1 MRIYKT
7 RAEFTRL
14 QAAPSSNTFAGT
26 VCTITDEAA
35 NPMYVYQ
42 NGMWNSLVTATT
54 NLTGGIEIGEVGGA
68 AVAVTASVM
77 SLGDG
82 HDEAAINAELLI
94 NKKVRLVRSS
104 VISTPIILNSGN
116 TLELADG
123 VSVKFAD
130 SVTSGNI
137 VVNRSAITV
146 VRTIADGAITSG
158 TNVFTSSSM
167 SAADVGRS
175 VIIIGAGKDAS
186 TLCATILTVGVGT
199 STLSTTAKTTV
210 ASATARFY
218 DRDTNITLRGGL
230 FDRSS
235 AGNPLVSDGYGHYN
249 KSHSLLFRRVDG
261 LLIDGISC
269 KSAAGKYAI
278 SCADVTKVM
287 VANPTYDVYSDGFHL
302 QGPATDVTVS
312 GSRGTTGDDVIGVT
326 GADYAA
332 YCDTHGDIYNLR
344 FHDTSMGSQEGSIL
358 LMSGPGDVIRGVQ
371 VTDLRGKAVQGV
383 SMRAGRGDVN
393 FVPTFDSDVGGV
405 LIDGIDIDGP
415 SGAYAVQ
422 VAGELIRDVTVKN
435 LTANS
440 LYNDNPYVYVSSVC
454 DSLTLD
460 GVIKPVT
467 NTTTGQT
474 LLTVSSTG
482 GVKKLRVKNIDISQ
496 AAGAYLSYA
505 LVIGGQVNDMLI
517 DGYTNK
523 VATYTGAGNNLLNLA
538 ATGHIDNLL
547 LNNISETKTK
557 GLMYLSSGGSVGNVV
572 LSNFMRVGCSRIA
585 DVQSGV
591 ALDITIGAG
600 SNLTPL
606 SEPFNISAGSITI
619 RGGGCYFDSSV
630 KDGAVRA
637 GSEVIRVLNMDFP
650 VDTAKVAVN
659 AGDRHYNTNV
669 ASGAL
674 KVGPCIYSGSAW
686 KSLLNIA

>member
-1 MRIYKT
+1 MNPT
-7 RAEFTRL
+7 H
-14 QAAPSSNTFAGT
+14 TFANPNLT
-26 VCTITDEAA
+26 LQCSTDEKA
-35 NPMYVYQ
+35 
-42 NGMWNSLVTATT
+42 LVASFPSGRERAIVTSEV
-54 NLTGGIEIGEVGGA
+54 NDITGGVEIGVAGGTA
-68 AVAVTASVM
+68 IALTASVM
-77 SLGDG
+77 STGDA
-82 HDEAAINAELLI
+82 HDETAINAALLA
-94 NKKVRLVRSS
+94 NKKVRLVRNA

-116 TLELADG
+116 VLELATG
-123 VSVKFAD
+123 VTVGFAAG
-130 SVTSGNI
+130 VTSGNI

-146 VRTIADGAITSG
+146 TRQIVDGAITSG
-158 TNVFTSSSM
+158 TNVFTSSSL

-175 VIIIGAGKDAS
+175 VIIMGAGKDAS
-186 TLCATILTVGVGT
+186 ILCATVITAGVGT

-218 DRDTNITLRGGL
+218 DRDTNITLRGGM
-230 FDRSS
+230 FDRAV
-235 AGNPLVSDGYGHYN
+235 AGNALVADAYGHYN

-261 LLIDGISC
+261 LVIDGISC
-269 KSAAGKYAI
+269 KSVAGKYAI
-278 SCADVTKVM
+278 SVGDVTKTLVI
-287 VANPTYDVYSDGFHL
+287 NPTYNVYSDGFHL

-344 FHDTSMGSQEGSIL
+344 FHDTFMGSQEGSIL
-358 LMSGPGDVIRGVQ
+358 LMSGPGDIIRGVQ

-383 SMRAGRGDVN
+383 SMRAGRGDAN
-393 FVPTFDSDVGGV
+393 FIPTFDSDVGGV

-440 LYNDNPYVYVSSVC
+440 LHNDNPYVYVSSPC
-454 DSLTLD
+454 DSITLD
-460 GVIKPVT
+460 GVIKPIT

-482 GVKKLRVKNIDISQ
+482 GVKKLRVKNVDISQ
-496 AAGAYLSYA
+496 ASGAYLSYA

-523 VATYTGAGNNLLNLA
+523 VTTYTGAGNNLLNVA

-572 LSNFMRVGCSRIA
+572 LSNYMRFGCSRVA
-585 DVQSGV
+585 DIQSGV
-591 ALDITIGAG
+591 ALDITIGTG
-600 SNLTPL
+600 SNISPL
-606 SEPFNISAGSITI
+606 SEPFNVTGGTLTI
-619 RGGGCYFDSSV
+619 RGGGGYFDSSV
-630 KDGAVRA
+630 KDGVVRA
-637 GSEVIRVLNMDFP
+637 ASEVIRVMNIDFP
-650 VDTAKVAVN
+650 VDTAKVAAN
-659 AGDRHYNTNV
+659 AGDMHYNTNV
-669 ASGAL
+669 ASGSL
-674 KVGPCIYSGSAW
+674 KVGPCIYSGAAW